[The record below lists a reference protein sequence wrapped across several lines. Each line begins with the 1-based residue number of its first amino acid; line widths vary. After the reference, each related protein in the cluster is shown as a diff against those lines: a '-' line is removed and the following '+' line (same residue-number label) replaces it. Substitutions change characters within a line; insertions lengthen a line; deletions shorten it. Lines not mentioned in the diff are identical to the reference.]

1 MIREVLQA
9 FAVDIDAGDG
19 RGATA
24 RAYARIFLRC
34 AEETVSRFA
43 PVFQSHGAKIRLDP
57 ANRSQSRSW
66 NVVGEKSRL
75 MRIFANLVENAL
87 RHAPKG
93 SLVTIGL
100 KDDGGH
106 VKAFVDDAGPGLP
119 KEFKPSEAFA
129 LFSKGK
135 QGGGKAGLGLYFCRI
150 TVERWGGSIGCESLP
165 HRGARF
171 WFRLPRAARSR
182 FGSGF
187 FTGASE
193 NRLLTAQRDSKYSW
207 RTTIQRSSS

>member
-1 MIREVLQA
+1 
-9 FAVDIDAGDG
+9 
-19 RGATA
+19 
-24 RAYARIFLRC
+24 
-34 AEETVSRFA
+34 
-43 PVFQSHGAKIRLDP
+43 
-57 ANRSQSRSW
+57 
-66 NVVGEKSRL
+66 

-100 KDDGGH
+100 KDDDGH

-119 KEFKPSEAFA
+119 KEFKPAEAFA

-150 TVERWGGSIGCESLP
+150 TVERWGGSIGCESLL

-171 WFRLPRAARSR
+171 WFRLPRAARTDSIPASSTAPAKTASFR
-182 FGSGF
+182 PRATQNTFGG
-187 FTGASE
+187 
-193 NRLLTAQRDSKYSW
+193 
-207 RTTIQRSSS
+207 